1 MYYVCNCNLSFS
13 SVELAKNCYYKD
25 RLLQEKQITES
36 DTNNIITINNTF
48 ENNPFVDNILN
59 IKKSRDR
66 LMAVSVQ
73 PITAFSKSKSD
84 LICGKLT
91 KFNDNGLAD
100 NVQQNKEKT
109 DKIVSKSAEYQG
121 GGRRVGF
128 GSLLQSNTPN
138 DTSNS
143 NNSNSNKPVDD
154 KYMIDDIPIPL
165 TKNQLNI
172 LKDTYREELLPVGD
186 IANKE
191 SSSSINGLVDGLD
204 SITEEALQQE
214 RERQRNI
221 LNLVLG
227 ANQHIECESAATAN
241 MMHATSS
248 KTSSKN
254 TTSTTNT
261 TSGTVSHTNPSI
273 KSHSTEPAYNE
284 SQNNVT
290 YNNFADLNT
299 LKNLF
304 GREVRLLL

>member
-1 MYYVCNCNLSFS
+1 
-13 SVELAKNCYYKD
+13 VELAKNCYYKD

-48 ENNPFVDNILN
+48 DINPFVDNILN

-128 GSLLQSNTPN
+128 GSLLQSNTHN
-138 DTSNS
+138 DTLNS

-154 KYMIDDIPIPL
+154 KYVIDDIPIPL

-227 ANQHIECESAATAN
+227 ANQHIECESAATVN

-254 TTSTTNT
+254 TTSNTNT
-261 TSGTVSHTNPSI
+261 TTGTVSHTNPSI
-273 KSHSTEPAYNE
+273 KSHSTEPVDNE
-284 SQNNVT
+284 SQNNVA